1 LTQKGGCA
9 ISDELGHAATGAAMT
24 DEITEP
30 MQITPDI
37 TLIDGAVLWLNR
49 TIQASG
55 IQLAIQ
61 VSDYVLD
68 SFFGGDMTSLSSKDP
83 QKTASF
89 RALCAREDLQ
99 MGAST
104 LHRLVR
110 IGQQARHLP
119 ADISERLSLG
129 HHRALLSVDNAAH
142 KQHMA
147 REALRHSWSAEKLAA
162 TLAAEHPQSPHR
174 PGRPKKPALLKWLGS
189 VRREVAVCQDARK
202 FAKEFTALPTADQ
215 AIAKAELLAV
225 RHRLDDLL
233 ATLEP

>member
-1 LTQKGGCA
+1 
-9 ISDELGHAATGAAMT
+9 MT

-30 MQITPDI
+30 MQTTPDI
-37 TLIDGAVLWLNR
+37 ALLDGAVLWLNR
-49 TIQASG
+49 AIQASG
-55 IQLAIQ
+55 IQLAIR

-68 SFFGGDMTSLSSKDP
+68 TFFAGDMTSLSSKDP
-83 QKTASF
+83 LKTASF
-89 RALCAREDLQ
+89 RALCEREDLQ

-147 REALRHSWSAEKLAA
+147 REAVRHAWTAEKLAA
-162 TLAAEHPQSPHR
+162 TLAAEHPQPPNR
-174 PGRPKKPALLKWLGS
+174 PGRPKKPELLKWLGT
-189 VRREVAVCQDARK
+189 VPREVAVRQDARK
-202 FAKEFTALPTADQ
+202 FAKDFAALPTAEQ
-215 AIAKAELLAV
+215 ASAKAELRAL
-225 RHRLDDLL
+225 RQRLDELL
-233 ATLEP
+233 ATLEA